1 MSYTQMPG
9 GQPPMPGGPPPK
21 PFAAATPMP
30 AGPAYMQYMRSYSYI
45 FENPNWMM
53 NVLWGFLCMLIPL
66 VGPLVYL
73 GYMYE
78 IIEMLLFTA
87 GARYPDF
94 DVNRFGDYLMRGLWP
109 FLVQMVVG
117 MVMAVIIVPVMFIGM
132 AIIGALADGAGDAGG
147 ALMGLGLLL
156 LFALYVVAIIG
167 VNLVM
172 LPMLLRAG
180 LTQEFAEAFKFG
192 WVKDF
197 IRRMWLEMT
206 LVALFVMATS
216 IPLMI
221 LGYLALCVGIYAS
234 MAVLVLASGH
244 LNYQLYSIYL
254 NRGGEPIPLKP
265 RFPQQMTAPPPMPQ
279 Y

>member
-1 MSYTQMPG
+1 MPG